1 MAAFLYV
8 DNRTHTDGI
17 RLDMLRIDIVLGNQ
31 LAIVSIPGDRLPEIG
46 SRMIRAGGEGR
57 QKEKQER
64 RCRRGRS

>member
-1 MAAFLYV
+1 MS
-8 DNRTHTDGI
+8 TIGHTQTEFVWTC
-17 RLDMLRIDIVLGNQ
+17 LRIDIVLGNQ